1 MKYFD
6 VIIIGAGAAGLM
18 CATTAGQKGR
28 KVLLIDHAES
38 VGKKIRISG
47 GGRCNFTNLH
57 TTPKNFIS
65 NNPHFCVS
73 ALNRFTQQDFINLV
87 KKHQIFFHE
96 KTLGQLFCDISSKQI
111 IEMLLKECA
120 DGDVEIRLKT
130 KVGEVMKINADK
142 SVSQDGP
149 RNKCGLTKDGMA
161 SPYCHPTPLP
171 CHPALVAGSTNSES
185 NCNFQLKIGDEFVQC
200 QSLVIATGGLSI
212 PKMGATGFGYDVA
225 RQFGLK
231 IIEPKPALVPFTL
244 DEKTLSET
252 KNLSGVSVNGIASC
266 GKINFREGIL
276 FTHFG
281 LSGPA
286 ILQISSYWEKGDKIT
301 INLAPEI
308 NVFEKLQEEKK
319 SKPKQELQ
327 NFLGT
332 FLPKSLANY
341 LAQKSNHLGNLADL
355 SNQKI
360 KEIADSVNAW
370 SFIPK
375 GTEGFAKAEV
385 TIGGINT
392 DEISSKTFEVKSVP
406 NLFFI
411 GEVLDVTGWLGGF
424 NFQWAWASGKAAG
437 EVV

>member
-18 CATTAGQKGR
+18 CAATAGQKGR

-47 GGRCNFTNLH
+47 GGRCNFTNLY

-111 IEMLLKECA
+111 IEMLLKECV
-120 DGDVEIRLKT
+120 DGDVEIRLEA
-130 KVGEVMKINADK
+130 KVSEL
-142 SVSQDGP
+142 
-149 RNKCGLTKDGMA
+149 LTCN
-161 SPYCHPTPLP
+161 PE
-171 CHPALVAGSTNSES
+171 LVAGSIDSES

-286 ILQISSYWEKGDKIT
+286 ILQISSYWKKGDKIT
-301 INLAPEI
+301 INLVPEI

-411 GEVLDVTGWLGGF
+411 GEILDVTGWLGGF